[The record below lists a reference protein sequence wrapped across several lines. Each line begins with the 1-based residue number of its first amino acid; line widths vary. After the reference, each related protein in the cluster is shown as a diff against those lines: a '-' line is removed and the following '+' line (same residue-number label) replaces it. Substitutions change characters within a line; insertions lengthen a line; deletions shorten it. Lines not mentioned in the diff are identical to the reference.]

1 MLAACFLLSVLCYD
15 FLKTD
20 ALASQLLLRGHPPFE
35 NLPEAN
41 MNVVSLHSLVVYASF
56 NSAVTLMISY
66 KDECSV
72 KNFKFYKLERQCR

>member
-1 MLAACFLLSVLCYD
+1 MFAACFLLSVLCFD

-20 ALASQLLLRGHPPFE
+20 ALRSQLHLRSHPAFE

-41 MNVVSLHSLVVYASF
+41 MNVVSLHSLVVYAPF
-56 NSAVTLMISY
+56 NSAVTLMISN

-72 KNFKFYKLERQCR
+72 KNFKFCILERQCR